1 MYLCPLSV
9 FGHRFVLTD
18 ADHYV
23 LKYLESNWSDI
34 PSKTLDSLRQKLGV
48 EILTTQP
55 PDQDGKDYTS
65 HLD

>member
-1 MYLCPLSV
+1 M
-9 FGHRFVLTD
+9 LTD

-34 PSKTLDSLRQKLGV
+34 PSKTLDSLRQKLDV
-48 EILTTQP
+48 EIETTQS